1 MRCAIRSLLECT
13 PLGLFTLKRRKK
25 QSNFYGW
32 YYCHPSQSNQLTE
45 MIMEKKENNSVFEN
59 LHEWSNRMQGAREM
73 LIKLYEDD
81 NMILPLG
88 LKRSED
94 RVYTKAIVTLL
105 ASELRNVQEYLLGTN
120 IGFRNHVNDKKG
132 KLISCEAYF
141 VR

>member
-1 MRCAIRSLLECT
+1 
-13 PLGLFTLKRRKK
+13 
-25 QSNFYGW
+25 
-32 YYCHPSQSNQLTE
+32 
-45 MIMEKKENNSVFEN
+45 MEKKENNNGFEN

-81 NMILPLG
+81 KMILPLG

-94 RVYTKAIVTLL
+94 MVYTKAIVNLL
-105 ASELRNVQEYLLGTN
+105 ISDLRNVQEYLIGTN
-120 IGFRNHVNDKKG
+120 IGFRNHVRDKKS